1 MYRIQNRIVLRVQGQ
16 SGTLAAA
23 SIEGGREV
31 KVEREMEDSINSR
44 NLKPGEFSTMR
55 RIKGAGKTPVAGT
68 TNLLHFNIQPPLLA
82 LRASSEKS
90 VSHGSHGNCTNT
102 DGRPSFRFRRDSCED
117 LVSRPGSADERT
129 LSLLF
134 RPRIDRPRSHSLP
147 LTPVPMLRCCLLNF
161 FPPQS
166 WWLMFTAKSNCKPV

>member
-31 KVEREMEDSINSR
+31 KVERETEADKFQKS
-44 NLKPGEFSTMR
+44 KTG
-55 RIKGAGKTPVAGT
+55 RILHNALGAGKTPVAGT

-166 WWLMFTAKSNCKPV
+166 W

>member
-1 MYRIQNRIVLRVQGQ
+1 M
-16 SGTLAAA
+16 
-23 SIEGGREV
+23 
-31 KVEREMEDSINSR
+31 
-44 NLKPGEFSTMR
+44 
-55 RIKGAGKTPVAGT
+55 AGT

-147 LTPVPMLRCCLLNF
+147 LTPVPMLRCCFLSTSELVINVYREIEL
-161 FPPQS
+161 QAG
-166 WWLMFTAKSNCKPV
+166 LMKPGCAVSINPVHEG